1 MVNNPIF
8 VDLGDYAEDLAELTE
23 VFDPAETD
31 LFMFDAG
38 YYSALR
44 SRDVEPDQYD
54 RDRLIVL
61 KALWTKHFGGEDNG

>member
-8 VDLGDYAEDLAELTE
+8 IELSDYAEDLAELTE
-23 VFDPAETD
+23 VFDPCETD

-44 SRDVEPDQYD
+44 SRDVSPDQYD
-54 RDRLIVL
+54 MDRLIVL
-61 KALWTKHFGGEDNG
+61 KALWLTHFGGEDYE